1 MNYRSIEIYFNGI
14 LKIPVDREVKYYVN
28 VGSRWLYTG
37 GGESADMLLTLVS
50 TSLFAFL
57 KKKSLQ
63 TLSSI
68 PVSSY
73 LAKPFT
79 VRLALKSA
87 FVVCSSV

>member
-1 MNYRSIEIYFNGI
+1 M
-14 LKIPVDREVKYYVN
+14 N

-57 KKKSLQ
+57 KKLVNAFV
-63 TLSSI
+63 I

-87 FVVCSSV
+87 FVVCSSL

>member
-57 KKKSLQ
+57 KKK
-63 TLSSI
+63 
-68 PVSSY
+68 
-73 LAKPFT
+73 LAN
-79 VRLALKSA
+79 A
-87 FVVCSSV
+87 FVHSSVILPRKTFHSTSCSEVRVRRLF